1 MWYEHAEASAMSG
14 HSKWSSI
21 KHKKAAKDAKR
32 GKLFTK
38 LIKEITVA
46 ARNGGDVNANPRLRT
61 AVLTARASS
70 LPNDTIDRAIKKG
83 SGQLEGQAF
92 EEIDYEGYGPGG
104 VAVIARVLTDN
115 RNRTVSELRF
125 LFGKHG
131 GNLGEANSVAWM
143 FQKRGVIHVGK
154 TDTDEDR
161 VMELALDA
169 GAEDVSDTGETFE
182 VVCSPESFE
191 AVRASIENGQ
201 LRIDGAEITMVP
213 KSSVHLAGP
222 QAAAALKLLEALEDN
237 DDVQNVSAN
246 LDIDPAELEK
256 LSAA

>member
-1 MWYEHAEASAMSG
+1 MSG

-32 GKLFTK
+32 GRLFTK

-46 ARNGGDVNANPRLRT
+46 ARGGADVNANPRLRT

-83 SGQLEGQAF
+83 SGQLEGQTL
-92 EEIDYEGYGPGG
+92 EEIDYEGYGP
-104 VAVIARVLTDN
+104 
-115 RNRTVSELRF
+115 
-125 LFGKHG
+125 

-143 FQKRGVIHVGK
+143 FQKRGVVHVDKSGA
-154 TDTDEDR
+154 DEDR
-161 VMELALDA
+161 VMEVALEA
-169 GAEDVSDTGETFE
+169 GADDVSDAGESFE
-182 VVCSPESFE
+182 VVSSPENLES
-191 AVRASIENGQ
+191 VRHAIEQAG
-201 LRIDGAEITMVP
+201 LKLTSAEVTMVP
-213 KSSVHLAGP
+213 KSTVHLSGP
-222 QAAAALKLLEALEDN
+222 PAAAALKFLEALEDH

-246 LDIDPAELEK
+246 LDVDPAELEK

>member
-1 MWYEHAEASAMSG
+1 MSG

-46 ARNGGDVNANPRLRT
+46 ARSGGDPNGNPRLRT

-70 LPNDTIDRAIKKG
+70 LPNDTIERAIKKG
-83 SGQLEGQAF
+83 SGQLEGQQI

-104 VAVIARVLTDN
+104 VAVIAHVLTDN

-125 LFGKHG
+125 LFSKHG

-143 FQKRGVIHVGK
+143 FQKRGVIHVEKQG
-154 TDTDEDR
+154 TDEDR
-161 VMELALDA
+161 VMEVALEA
-169 GAEDVSDTGETFE
+169 GAEDVSKAGEVFE
-182 VVCSPESFE
+182 VTSSSDGLE
-191 AVRASIENGQ
+191 AVRAALEQAGLKVVS
-201 LRIDGAEITMVP
+201 AEVTMVP
-213 KSSVHLAGP
+213 SNTVQLAGAP
-222 QAAAALKLLEALEDN
+222 AEAALKLLDALEDH
-237 DDVQNVSAN
+237 DDVQDVAAN

>member
-1 MWYEHAEASAMSG
+1 
-14 HSKWSSI
+14 
-21 KHKKAAKDAKR
+21 
-32 GKLFTK
+32 
-38 LIKEITVA
+38 
-46 ARNGGDVNANPRLRT
+46 
-61 AVLTARASS
+61 

-104 VAVIARVLTDN
+104 VAVIARALTDN

-131 GNLGEANSVAWM
+131 GNLGESNSVAWM
-143 FQKRGVIHVGK
+143 FQKRGLVHVDKSGA
-154 TDTDEDR
+154 DEDR

-169 GAEDVSDTGETFE
+169 GAEDVSDAGETFE

-191 AVRASIENGQ
+191 SVRASIEKGQ
-201 LRIDGAEITMVP
+201 LRINGAEITMVP
-213 KSSVHLAGP
+213 KSSVRLTGP
-222 QAAAALKLLEALEDN
+222 QAAAALKFLEALEDN
-237 DDVQNVSAN
+237 DDVQSVSAN
-246 LDIDPAELEK
+246 LDIDPVELEK

>member
-1 MWYEHAEASAMSG
+1 MSG

-46 ARNGGDVNANPRLRT
+46 ARNGGDVDANPRLRT

-70 LPNDTIDRAIKKG
+70 LPNDTIERAIKKG
-83 SGQLEGQAF
+83 SGQLEGQVL

-104 VAVIARVLTDN
+104 VAVMARVLTDN

-125 LFGKHG
+125 LFSKHG
-131 GNLGEANSVAWM
+131 GHLGEANSVAWM
-143 FQKRGVIHVGK
+143 FQKRGVVHVDK
-154 TDTDEDR
+154 TGIDEDR
-161 VMELALDA
+161 VMELALEA
-169 GAEDVSDTGETFE
+169 GADDVSDAGETFE
-182 VVCSPESFE
+182 VISSPESLE
-191 AVRASIENGQ
+191 TVRTAIEGAG
-201 LRIDGAEITMVP
+201 LRLTSAEVTMVP
-213 KSSVHLAGP
+213 KSTVRLTGTP
-222 QAAAALKLLEALEDN
+222 AASALKLLDALEDH
-237 DDVQNVSAN
+237 DDVQNVAAN
-246 LDIDPAELEK
+246 LDVDPAELEK